1 VSRDARDARAIQG
14 PRSTGDVDEPRHQGL
29 LSHEILSRLGLLT
42 RESGRLAT
50 PVTFDSGRRC
60 RPWVTVAGV
69 SEEPEIVDLSPEECL
84 KRLHRVSLGRIA
96 LSIGALPAIRSVRFV
111 LSGHD
116 VVFRVRPVSRLYRAA
131 SNSVVAFHADYV
143 DEQARDGWAVQIQGV
158 GRPVT
163 DAVVLQGLR
172 SLPLASWSA
181 TPSDDAFVRIATSHM
196 SGERV
201 RW

>member
-1 VSRDARDARAIQG
+1 M
-14 PRSTGDVDEPRHQGL
+14 
-29 LSHEILSRLGLLT
+29 
-42 RESGRLAT
+42 
-50 PVTFDSGRRC
+50 
-60 RPWVTVAGV
+60 
-69 SEEPEIVDLSPEECL
+69 

-111 LSGHD
+111 LSGPD

-131 SNSVVAFHADYV
+131 CNSVVAFHADYV

-163 DAVVLQGLR
+163 DAVALQGLR

-181 TPSDDAFVRIATSHM
+181 DS
-196 SGERV
+196 
-201 RW
+201 